1 MDVKSN
7 KAVIFDMDGVLVDTE
22 KFWKQAEQEVF
33 SALGVKITDE
43 LTQHTQSMTTK
54 EVTEFWYKKY
64 PWENIALD
72 IVEQQVIS
80 RVIELIQTEDCSVAG
95 IKKFIEDL
103 KLKQYK
109 IGLATNSPYRI
120 IQVVLDKIDSA
131 HLFDHITSAEFEEQG
146 KPHPAVYFTSAK
158 SLKVDPQNC
167 IVIEDSHSGILAA
180 KNAGMTVIAF
190 TNQNSEI
197 YFDLA
202 DYRIIS
208 FEDPLPV
215 IFN

>member
-1 MDVKSN
+1 MEIKPA
-7 KAVIFDMDGVLVDTE
+7 KAVIFDMDGVLIDSE
-22 KFWKQAEQEVF
+22 KFWKQAESEVF
-33 SALGVKITDE
+33 SSLGVKITDE
-43 LTQHTQSMTTK
+43 FTQLTQTMTTA

-64 PWENIALD
+64 PWDNIALD

-80 RVIELIQTEDCSVAG
+80 RVIELIATKDCTIAG

-103 KLKQYK
+103 KSKQYK

-120 IQVVLDKIDSA
+120 IQTVLDKAEIA
-131 HLFDHITSAEFEEQG
+131 HLFDHITSAEFEEHG
-146 KPHPAVYFTSAK
+146 KPHPAVYCTSAK
-158 SLKVDPQNC
+158 NLKVDPQHC
-167 IVIEDSHSGILAA
+167 FVIEDSQSGILAA

-202 DYRIIS
+202 DHRIIS
-208 FEDPLPV
+208 FEDPLPAL
-215 IFN
+215 FR

>member
-1 MDVKSN
+1 MELKPK
-7 KAVIFDMDGVLVDTE
+7 KAVIFDMDGVLIDSE
-22 KFWKQAEQEVF
+22 KFWKQAEYEVF
-33 SALGVKITDE
+33 SSLGVKVTEE
-43 LTQHTQSMTTK
+43 LSRYTQSMTTS
-54 EVTEFWYKKY
+54 EVTRFWYEKY
-64 PWENIALD
+64 PWENTALET
-72 IVEQQVIS
+72 VEQQVVS
-80 RVIELIQTEDCSVAG
+80 RVIELIQTEECSVTG

-120 IQVVLDKIDSA
+120 IQTVLDKIGA
-131 HLFDHITSAEFEEQG
+131 THLFDHITSAEFEMQS

-158 SLKVDPQNC
+158 NLDVDPQYC
-167 IVIEDSHSGILAA
+167 LVIEDSHSGILAA

-190 TNQNSEI
+190 TNQNPDM

-202 DYRIIS
+202 DDRIIN
-208 FEDPLPV
+208 FEDPLPT

>member
-1 MDVKSN
+1 MDIKS
-7 KAVIFDMDGVLVDTE
+7 KRAVIFDMDGVLIDSE
-22 KFWKQAEQEVF
+22 KFWKQAEYEVF
-33 SALGVKITDE
+33 SSLGVEVTEE
-43 LTQHTQSMTTK
+43 LSKHTQSMTTS
-54 EVTEFWYKKY
+54 EVARFWHEKY
-64 PWENIALD
+64 PWENAALD
-72 IVEQQVIS
+72 VIEQQVIS
-80 RVIELIQTEDCSVAG
+80 RVIELIQTEECSVAG

-120 IQVVLDKIDSA
+120 IQTVLDKIRVT
-131 HLFDHITSAEFEEQG
+131 HLFDHITSAEFEKQG

-158 SLKVDPQNC
+158 NLDVDPQFC
-167 IVIEDSHSGILAA
+167 FVIEDSHSGIIAA

-190 TNQNSEI
+190 TNQNPDI

-202 DYRIIS
+202 DDRIIS
-208 FEDPLPV
+208 FEGPLPA

>member
-1 MDVKSN
+1 MELKPK
-7 KAVIFDMDGVLVDTE
+7 KAVIFDMDGVLIDSE
-22 KFWKQAEQEVF
+22 KFWKQAEYEVF
-33 SALGVKITDE
+33 SSLGVKVTEE
-43 LTQHTQSMTTK
+43 LSRYTQSMTTS
-54 EVTEFWYKKY
+54 EVTRFWYEKY
-64 PWENIALD
+64 PWENTALET
-72 IVEQQVIS
+72 VEQQVVS
-80 RVIELIQTEDCSVAG
+80 RVTELIQTEECSVAG

-120 IQVVLDKIDSA
+120 IQTVLDKIGA
-131 HLFDHITSAEFEEQG
+131 THLFDDITSAEFEKQG

-158 SLKVDPQNC
+158 NLDVDPQYC
-167 IVIEDSHSGILAA
+167 VVIEDSHSGILAA

-190 TNQNSEI
+190 TNQNPDM

-202 DYRIIS
+202 DDRIIS
-208 FEDPLPV
+208 FEDPLPT